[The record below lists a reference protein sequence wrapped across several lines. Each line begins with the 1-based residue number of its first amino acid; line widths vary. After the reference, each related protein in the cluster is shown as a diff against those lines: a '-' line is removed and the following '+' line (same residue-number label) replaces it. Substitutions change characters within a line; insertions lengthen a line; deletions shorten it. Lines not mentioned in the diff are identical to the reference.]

1 MTAGDGYLQRQR
13 RLVRLYR
20 TRAREAL
27 DKARQAPQGRRSA
40 GPAQLKGA
48 DFRPV
53 SAHSRSQ
60 WSRVSGLASAPISHS
75 PRASAS
81 LPYV

>member
-27 DKARQAPQGRRSA
+27 HKARQARKAGDLQALRSCLVAVRFWRRA
-40 GPAQLKGA
+40 
-48 DFRPV
+48 
-53 SAHSRSQ
+53 
-60 WSRVSGLASAPISHS
+60 ASAWA
-75 PRASAS
+75 RKATRT
-81 LPYV
+81 